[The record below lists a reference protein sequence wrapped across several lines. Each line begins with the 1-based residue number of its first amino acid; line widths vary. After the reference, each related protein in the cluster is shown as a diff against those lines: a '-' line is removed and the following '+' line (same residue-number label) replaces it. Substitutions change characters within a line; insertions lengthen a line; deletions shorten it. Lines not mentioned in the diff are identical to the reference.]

1 MDSVLQY
8 FNLPSSCYF
17 NSNIPKKMFYDNSL
31 LNATDKRI
39 FTDTIRK
46 ITLKNQLNEQTI
58 NIRSYKDSIRFYEEI
73 AFITILLQEDNKF
86 KRIAQIVQQ
95 AIPYPVVLIFEYEGK
110 SLINV
115 CHKRINQADSSKNT
129 VEEHHYTDWLEMRAL
144 RLNEKQ
150 FLTSLDVPFLSH
162 ANLYNFYSDI
172 VDRVILFKTSRYAN
186 DFSSIKDMDANEVN
200 QILHKIEQVDNDIL
214 SLRSRIKNEVH
225 LNKKVQMNVQIK
237 KLDDTKEEL
246 IGNIK
251 Y

>member
-1 MDSVLQY
+1 MESILQY
-8 FNLPSSCYF
+8 LNLPSSCYF

-39 FTDTIRK
+39 FTDTIKK

-95 AIPYPVVLIFEYEGK
+95 AIPYPVVLIFECEGK

-129 VEEHHYTDWLEMRAL
+129 VEEHHYTDWLEKMAL

-150 FLTSLDVPFLSH
+150 FLASLDVPFLSH
-162 ANLYNFYSDI
+162 ANMYNFYSDI
-172 VDRVILFKTSRYAN
+172 VDRVILFNASKYTKDFNSIRNMEAN
-186 DFSSIKDMDANEVN
+186 QAN

-214 SLRSRIKNEVH
+214 SLRSKIKNEVH
-225 LNKKVQMNVQIK
+225 FNKRMQMNVEIK
-237 KLDDTKEEL
+237 KLEKEKSEFLEEL
-246 IGNIK
+246 G
-251 Y
+251 